1 MVVGYPLWRFH
12 NDWFVLILGLLLP
25 PFCLVLHCLLC
36 CSYIYLFMFAYSKL
50 TKHNLIPFKSKTK
63 IWTKID
69 DDNCFTWEIIHY
81 IVGKYLTPLTVFHRL
96 SNRLWIALCCSLICT
111 HERLSVC
118 RMLNLWALYLTIFCL
133 VSLISLHCNY
143 QNIMCSSVIIIVV
156 IGRSTGRARLSVCL
170 SVSPSVSK
178 TTKSRR
184 SKICANVLQG
194 RSISYANFQLE
205 ESKFTVKIKVVY
217 NAVYS

>member
-1 MVVGYPLWRFH
+1 
-12 NDWFVLILGLLLP
+12 
-25 PFCLVLHCLLC
+25 
-36 CSYIYLFMFAYSKL
+36 
-50 TKHNLIPFKSKTK
+50 
-63 IWTKID
+63 
-69 DDNCFTWEIIHY
+69 
-81 IVGKYLTPLTVFHRL
+81 
-96 SNRLWIALCCSLICT
+96 
-111 HERLSVC
+111 
-118 RMLNLWALYLTIFCL
+118 
-133 VSLISLHCNY
+133 
-143 QNIMCSSVIIIVV
+143 MCSSVIIIVV